1 MKLVLSILPTMFLV
15 VLGQLVIKWRVNLLS
30 AVAPPASAPWERLGL
45 YLSDPYILGAYVAA
59 LASSVTWMFV
69 VERYAVSLAFPLYIG
84 LTVMSV
90 VLGGIYFFG
99 EPATPWRILAIVLIL
114 AGVAVGSRA

>member
-1 MKLVLSILPTMFLV
+1 
-15 VLGQLVIKWRVNLLS
+15 
-30 AVAPPASAPWERLGL
+30 
-45 YLSDPYILGAYVAA
+45 
-59 LASSVTWMFV
+59 
-69 VERYAVSLAFPLYIG
+69 
-84 LTVMSV
+84 MSV